1 MSNGHQNN
9 FKSHTGPRQTQGY
22 RRKVAVA
29 RRIAIPAESQEQYEF
44 AVVRLEQMTRQMRKA
59 LKQKTSF
66 ISKKLHLDYLIHTA
80 GQDLKGFANED
91 GETYHYKGVK

>member
-1 MSNGHQNN
+1 MSNRHQNN
-9 FKSHTGPRQTQGY
+9 FKSHTGSRQTQGH

-29 RRIAIPAESQEQYEF
+29 RRIAIPAENQDQYEF
-44 AVVRLEQMTRQMRKA
+44 AVVRLEEMTRQMRKA

-66 ISKKLHLDYLIHTA
+66 ISKKLHIDYLIHTA

-91 GETYHYKGVK
+91 NDTFHYKGVK

>member
-1 MSNGHQNN
+1 MRNRHQNN
-9 FKSHTGPRQTQGY
+9 FKSHTGPRQTEGY

-29 RRIAIPAESQEQYEF
+29 RRIAIPAENQEQYEF
-44 AVVRLEQMTRQMRKA
+44 AVVRLEEMARQMRKV

-66 ISKKLHLDYLIHTA
+66 ISKKLHLDFLIHTA

-91 GETYHYKGVK
+91 NDTFHYKGVK

>member
-1 MSNGHQNN
+1 MSNGHQRN
-9 FKSHTGPRQTQGY
+9 FKSHTGPRQTEGH

-29 RRIAIPAESQEQYEF
+29 RRIAIPAENQEQYEY
-44 AVVRLEQMTRQMRKA
+44 AVVRLEDMTGQMRKV

-66 ISKKLHLDYLIHTA
+66 ISKKLHLDFLIHTA